1 MSEQEPIPQY
11 TQTQIPPKVSLD
23 DANKASVAPVAASSQ
38 PAPKGVRRVRKS
50 VIMGVGAVASLALV
64 GGLIFSLGEAT
75 QSATPQQLAA
85 PTAGGNVPK
94 EGEVRAPEQVTQ
106 VKDYHQK
113 ALADKGPEPVPV
125 AVPVVGSLEELD
137 AQLPASAGAQSSG
150 TANPNAGPPGAPAPK
165 GIWEQAAENYQR
177 QQAQNFYQ
185 DKVSSR
191 RAGLRVSLEQAP
203 NMGAQA
209 GMSSDETQ
217 LAAMQAQLDARKA
230 MLAEQPNA
238 YQPGLSVPGMAAQG
252 APGDGISQRE
262 RWQSERRAVGGIE
275 PVAAL
280 DVSQAGVLR
289 AGTLIEIV
297 LETAINSE
305 LPGML
310 RARLVRPVEDAQNN
324 VLLPAG
330 TMFLGEYNAR
340 VESGSERVQ
349 LVWTRAVTPQGMSYL
364 LGSIPGTDRSGA
376 SGSAADVDRHWGELV
391 AGALVSTL
399 LSGGQA
405 LAQGNT
411 NALVQTPRQAFA
423 QGVFASG
430 QDTARQISKREVER
444 SVVLRVAAGTH
455 MAALV
460 HADMLLE
467 VAR

>member
-1 MSEQEPIPQY
+1 
-11 TQTQIPPKVSLD
+11 
-23 DANKASVAPVAASSQ
+23 
-38 PAPKGVRRVRKS
+38 
-50 VIMGVGAVASLALV
+50 
-64 GGLIFSLGEAT
+64 
-75 QSATPQQLAA
+75 
-85 PTAGGNVPK
+85 
-94 EGEVRAPEQVTQ
+94 
-106 VKDYHQK
+106 
-113 ALADKGPEPVPV
+113 
-125 AVPVVGSLEELD
+125 
-137 AQLPASAGAQSSG
+137 
-150 TANPNAGPPGAPAPK
+150 
-165 GIWEQAAENYQR
+165 
-177 QQAQNFYQ
+177 
-185 DKVSSR
+185 
-191 RAGLRVSLEQAP
+191 VSLEQAP

-209 GMSSDETQ
+209 GASGDEAQ
-217 LAAMQAQLDARKA
+217 LVAMQAQLDARKA
-230 MLAEQPNA
+230 QLAEQPNA
-238 YQPGLSVPGMAAQG
+238 YQPGLNVPGMAAQG

-262 RWQSERRAVGGIE
+262 RWQSERRVVGGIE

-310 RARLVRPVEDAQNN
+310 RARLVRPVEDAQSN

-340 VESGSERVQ
+340 VEAGSERVQ

-376 SGSAADVDRHWGELV
+376 SGSTADVDRHWGELV

-423 QGVFASG
+423 QGVFSSG

-455 MAALV
+455 MGALV